1 MKVGIFDSGLGGL
14 TVLKELLKVS
24 KGIEFYYLGDTARVP
39 YGIRSEETVK
49 RYALECTLFLK
60 EFDIDLLV
68 IACNTASAKA
78 GAFLRKK
85 FPELPIFDV
94 IKPAVEEILNLNP
107 QSVGVIGTPSTVGSG
122 IYRKKLIEGKS
133 DIKVY
138 QKATPLLVPL
148 VEEGFLKGPITET
161 VLRHYLSDWK
171 DKIEVL
177 LLGCTHYPLL
187 KDEIKRLFPDWV
199 IVDSAQPLA
208 KSLKPL
214 LQREGENRVKL
225 FFTDRTAF
233 LEKMLANTSL
243 NGGRVEFEIV
253 SLKSQVG

>member
-94 IKPAVEEILNLNP
+94 IEPAVEEILNLNP
-107 QSVGVIGTPSTVGSG
+107 QSVGVIGTPSTVGS
-122 IYRKKLIEGKS
+122 
-133 DIKVY
+133 KVY
-138 QKATPLLVPL
+138 KEKLLKRKSNIKILQRATPLLVPL

-187 KDEIKRLFPDWV
+187 KEEIKRLFPDWV

-208 KSLKPL
+208 KGLKPL
-214 LQREGENRVKL
+214 LQREGNNKVHL
-225 FFTDRTAF
+225 FFTDKTAF
-233 LEKMLANTSL
+233 LERMLTSIGL
-243 NGGRVEFEIV
+243 KEKRIKIV
-253 SLKSQVG
+253 KW